1 MSPSA
6 LDQAGVLA
14 CLFELASQTFGVE
27 ISQAREARVFD
38 DYTVVPLAPTHLIG
52 MANLRGAIIPILDLR
67 VLLGLPARAQ
77 MLQAL
82 VVEANAV
89 RVALAVDHVIGVE
102 SLDELL
108 EPDGP
113 PVETAGLQRGRL
125 RRGDETVPILDVM
138 KIVESLAC
146 RAPSEPEDAST
157 VAKEMGE

>member
-1 MSPSA
+1 
-6 LDQAGVLA
+6 
-14 CLFELASQTFGVE
+14 
-27 ISQAREARVFD
+27 VFD

-108 EPDGP
+108 EPGEP
-113 PVETAGLQRGRL
+113 PVEAATFQRGRL
-125 RRGDETVPILDVM
+125 RRGDETISILDVAR
-138 KIVESLAC
+138 IVESL
-146 RAPSEPEDAST
+146 T
-157 VAKEMGE
+157 

>member
-1 MSPSA
+1 MSASA
-6 LDQAGVLA
+6 LDQAGTLA

-27 ISQAREARVFD
+27 IRQAREARVFD

-89 RVALAVDHVIGVE
+89 RVALAVDRVIGVE
-102 SLDELL
+102 SLDELP
-108 EPDGP
+108 EPGEP
-113 PVETAGLQRGRL
+113 PVEAAKFQRGRL
-125 RRGDETVPILDVM
+125 RRGDETVSILDVAR
-138 KIVESLAC
+138 IVESL
-146 RAPSEPEDAST
+146 T
-157 VAKEMGE
+157 

>member
-1 MSPSA
+1 MSPFA
-6 LDQAGVLA
+6 LDRAGTLT

-38 DYTVVPLAPTHLIG
+38 NYTVVPLAPSHLIG

-108 EPDGP
+108 EPGEP
-113 PVETAGLQRGRL
+113 AGEAAGLERGRL
-125 RRGDETVPILDVM
+125 RRGDETVSILDVVR
-138 KIVESLAC
+138 IVESL
-146 RAPSEPEDAST
+146 T
-157 VAKEMGE
+157 

>member
-1 MSPSA
+1 VSQSA

-108 EPDGP
+108 EPGEP
-113 PVETAGLQRGRL
+113 PVEAARLQRGRL
-125 RRGDETVPILDVM
+125 QRGDETVSILDVVR
-138 KIVESLAC
+138 IVESL
-146 RAPSEPEDAST
+146 T
-157 VAKEMGE
+157 